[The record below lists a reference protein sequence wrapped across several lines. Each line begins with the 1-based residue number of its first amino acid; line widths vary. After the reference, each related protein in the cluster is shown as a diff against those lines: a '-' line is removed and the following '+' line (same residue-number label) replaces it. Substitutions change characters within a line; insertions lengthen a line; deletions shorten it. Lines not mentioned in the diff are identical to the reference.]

1 MKNILLAAGGHRG
14 LLVSGP
20 LFAALE
26 ENGSFNVSLVSS
38 EPPTADMALCFGLA
52 EVSSRVVDC
61 GAPCTLARSLAA
73 MEDAIAAI
81 GPDLVIVCGSD
92 APALGAALAAA
103 ELGLPVV
110 SSDAGLRSYD
120 RGDVEEIR
128 RMLIDTVASLHI
140 VSEHSGAYNLIN
152 EGVAEEGVLFAG
164 NLVIDALRAFMER
177 GGAAPLAAS
186 LGLKP
191 KQYALVLPSLNGGNG
206 FEDALFMMLAGLSA
220 ATDVLVLL
228 PDDASSSAVLRQRL
242 EGMARVHVT
251 AIPAYG
257 DLLVLLRDASL
268 LLQGGGLL
276 AAEATVMNVPC
287 MSMLERTERPSTLEI
302 GTNVLVGLDVEEASA
317 RMLESLQM
325 KKGETRRSKIPEKWD
340 GAAASRISAW
350 LEERRDD

>member
-26 ENGSFNVSLVSS
+26 QSGSFNVSLVSS
-38 EPPTADMALCFGLA
+38 EPPTADMALCFGFTA
-52 EVSSRVVDC
+52 AASRVVDC
-61 GAPCTLARSLAA
+61 GSPCTLARSLAA
-73 MEDAIAAI
+73 MDEAITAA

-103 ELGLPVV
+103 ELGLPVA

-120 RGDVEEIR
+120 RGEVEEIR
-128 RMLIDTVASLHI
+128 RMLIDTVASMYI
-140 VSEHSGAYNLIN
+140 VSEHSGEYNLIN
-152 EGVAEEGVLFAG
+152 EGIAEEGVMFAG

-191 KQYALVLPSLNGGNG
+191 KQYALVLPDENGGNG
-206 FEDALFMMLAGLSA
+206 FEDALLLMLAGLSA
-220 ATDVLVLL
+220 ATDVLVML
-228 PDDASSSAVLRQRL
+228 PDGAPSSAVLRQRL

-251 AIPAYG
+251 ELPAYG
-257 DLLVLLRDASL
+257 DLLILLRDASL
-268 LLQGGGLL
+268 LLQGSGVL

-287 MSMLERTERPSTLEI
+287 MTMRERTERPSTLEI
-302 GTNVLVGLDVEEASA
+302 GSNVLVGLDVEEASA
-317 RMLESLQM
+317 RMLESLRV
-325 KKGETRRSKIPEKWD
+325 KKDEARRSKIPEKWD

-350 LEERRDD
+350 LEERLDD